1 VDLDQT
7 DRIRLSVPAATS
19 AVRIARAGAAG
30 LATRVGFTYQE
41 VEQLQLAV
49 AEAAALLA
57 HDAEGQGTLVVTFDV
72 EPTQLVV
79 DLTLTDAG
87 STSTTDPAAT
97 ITATRAPAGRDVPE
111 LATAMLDAAVDDWHV
126 DPGAQRIVLR
136 KRMQDIDLDE

>member
-1 VDLDQT
+1 VDFDQT

-57 HDAEGQGTLVVTFDV
+57 QDAEGQGRLVVTFDV
-72 EPTQLVV
+72 EASQLVV
-79 DLTLTDAG
+79 DLTLEEA
-87 STSTTDPAAT
+87 TSTGP
-97 ITATRAPAGRDVPE
+97 RAVPE
-111 LATAMLDAAVDDWHV
+111 LATAMLDAAVDEWHV
-126 DPGAQRIVLR
+126 DPAGQHVVLR
-136 KRMQDIDLDE
+136 KHIQDVDLDE

>member
-1 VDLDQT
+1 VDFDQT

-57 HDAEGQGTLVVTFDV
+57 READGQGRLVVSFEV
-72 EPTQLVV
+72 EASQLVV
-79 DLTLTDAG
+79 DLTLEEEA
-87 STSTTDPAAT
+87 STSATDSATT
-97 ITATRAPAGRDVPE
+97 TRGGRVPGPDAVPE
-111 LATAMLDAAVDDWHV
+111 LATAVLDAAVDEWDV
-126 DPGAQRIVLR
+126 DPAGQRIVLR
-136 KRMQDIDLDE
+136 KHIHDVDLDE